1 LVFSDTSDPN
11 PRINTRDE
19 LITLLKVVQGR
30 DPFIIPRA
38 QECLYSIEDAH
49 NPSQPREVILP
60 DFGTFTPRYW
70 TYHFFKCA
78 CRLFD
83 QYIEPWVR
91 DDVDEASDFED
102 VFAVNIDPDEVLT
115 RSRAMVAMLR
125 TLGIDPDTHAAVLM
139 FLNRIRWP
147 MVWDPLTRGMGSYR
161 EAWLRGRAV
170 GQGEDM
176 EAPAGTHLRRF
187 KLGTSIPAIAHDL
200 QKCFDM
206 LLTGPKLD
214 GAFMLPIPDNPY
226 PPRENNKSKFMKCDR
241 CTNMSILGPAHPVS
255 HAEGE
260 HIYKRRKD

>member
-1 LVFSDTSDPN
+1 VDEAADEAYYRLFRELNGIEEPPAAHDDDDEHNDDDDDFDFSAFD
-11 PRINTRDE
+11 PRI
-19 LITLLKVVQGR
+19 LH
-30 DPFIIPRA
+30 A
-38 QECLYSIEDAH
+38 
-49 NPSQPREVILP
+49 
-60 DFGTFTPRYW
+60 
-70 TYHFFKCA
+70 
-78 CRLFD
+78 
-83 QYIEPWVR
+83 
-91 DDVDEASDFED
+91 EASDFED